1 MTARASKSSQIAMPN
16 KPAQSQ
22 FESENRATNPS
33 VTKASLKASAKPLTA
48 ENSLPT
54 TWLERPVPGVIA
66 RDYPQGPMALHTEP
80 TIECPECHSVVT
92 RTAMAFNAY
101 VCPQCDEHLRMKAR
115 DRLNWFFDQVECEIG
130 QQFTP
135 KDPLGFVDSQPYPQ
149 RLAKAQQQT
158 GESEALIVMQGVL
171 GAIPM
176 VACAFEFDFMGGSM
190 GSVVGDR
197 FVLAA
202 ETAISLQ
209 QPLICFAASGGA
221 RMQEGMI
228 SLMQMARTAA
238 AAERLKQA
246 RLPYIVVL
254 THPVYG
260 GVTASLAMLGDIHLA
275 EPKAMVGFAG
285 KRVIEQTVREVLQ
298 EPFQRAEF
306 LLEHGAI
313 DQIVHRHALRDTIQR
328 LIAKLMNLP

>member
-1 MTARASKSSQIAMPN
+1 MTSKVVQPL
-16 KPAQSQ
+16 
-22 FESENRATNPS
+22 FEKANP
-33 VTKASLKASAKPLTA
+33 VPWT
-48 ENSLPT
+48 
-54 TWLERPVPGVIA
+54 ERTVPGVA
-66 RDYPQGPMALHTEP
+66 VHDVPQGAMSLHTEP
-80 TIECPECHSVVT
+80 TLECTECHSVIT
-92 RTAMAFNAY
+92 ITAMAFNAY
-101 VCPQCDEHLRMKAR
+101 VCPQCDEHLRMRAR
-115 DRLNWFFDQVECEIG
+115 DRLNWFFDHVEGELG
-130 QQFTP
+130 QEFSA
-135 KDPLGFVDSQPYPQ
+135 KDPLSFIDSQPYPE
-149 RLAKAQQQT
+149 RLVKAQKQT
-158 GESEALIVMQGVL
+158 NETEALIVMHGLV

-197 FVLAA
+197 FVQAA
-202 ETAISLQ
+202 ETAIQLQ

-238 AAERLKQA
+238 AVEKLKQA

-285 KRVIEQTVREVLQ
+285 KRVIEQTVREVLN

-306 LLEHGAI
+306 LQEHGVV
-313 DQIVHRHALRDTIQR
+313 DQIVHRHALKDTISR
-328 LIAKLMNLP
+328 LVAKLMNLP